1 MSTPRSGDMDL
12 MKRLGR
18 YLAGT
23 PRAVYMYPWQSEPEQ
38 IDTFVDSDWAGCK
51 GSRRSTSGGAMMWGK
66 HVLKTWAST
75 QATIALSSAEAEL
88 YALVKG
94 AAQTLGMMAMAR
106 DLGLD
111 LCGRI
116 SSDASA
122 ALGIIKR
129 QGLGKLRH
137 IATQFLWIQEKVRND
152 ELDIVKVPREQNP
165 GDLFTKNVP
174 AELIRRHTGRLG
186 IILGSG
192 RAVGAP
198 QLSAVQGRLDCA
210 RSHER
215 HHDDAQG
222 TWEIRGDSI
231 VRTHDRPRRELFT
244 PLRVNGAPPAEALA
258 SMRVTTG
265 RFVRSGRT
273 FRHTDT
279 WTNRTN
285 AHRALEAYW
294 VGTTKFHLVSTRAP
308 SCSTNSNALN

>member
-1 MSTPRSGDMDL
+1 
-12 MKRLGR
+12 
-18 YLAGT
+18 
-23 PRAVYMYPWQSEPEQ
+23 
-38 IDTFVDSDWAGCK
+38 
-51 GSRRSTSGGAMMWGK
+51 
-66 HVLKTWAST
+66 
-75 QATIALSSAEAEL
+75 
-88 YALVKG
+88 
-94 AAQTLGMMAMAR
+94 MAMAH

-122 ALGIIKR
+122 ALGIIQR

-152 ELDIVKVPREQNP
+152 ELDIVKVPGEQNP
-165 GDLFTKNVP
+165 ADLFTKNVP

-279 WTNRTN
+279 WTHRTN
-285 AHRALEAYW
+285 AHRALEDYW
-294 VGTTKFHLVSTRAP
+294 VGTTEFYLVSVRAP
-308 SCSTNSNALN
+308 SCSAPSNTHDCREDEQQYTHQYHDNDNHQNDQHNNNIASTQPATAERRGDDSNESPAHDVRLSAAGRRRSSRGTPRPTKYGLARSRPARDSNTGC